1 MTAVAPRR
9 PTPEV
14 AARERRLVGALALAS
29 FVEWLGAGS
38 VLPLLPLFLRRHGS
52 SDALVGLTMAAFF
65 AAAFVV
71 QYPAG
76 RLSDRIGR
84 RPLQLAGLCV
94 YAGASVAFAF
104 AASPLAAVAWRG
116 LQGMGSGVVDVASAA
131 VIGERVSPHWRGRAY
146 GAFYGARTAGL
157 AVGPLV
163 GSLLGAGSMRI
174 VFFAA
179 AAASLL
185 AMAPIRVVV
194 PRGAGRAA
202 PRGAAAPLRVGLQRS
217 VVGVASCAVAGGLA
231 TGMYEACWSLLLHL
245 RGAASWQ
252 IGLSFTLFALPFAVL
267 SVPAGW
273 LSDRLDR
280 RYLAAAALVSSAG
293 FAAVYPFL
301 ASRALLVGLGAAEAV
316 GVAISYPAISAQL
329 VHSVEPRVLGRAQ
342 GILSSSQ
349 TAATALS
356 ASVSGTLFGL
366 APFLPF
372 VAVAA
377 AMLVIAAALPL
388 WWRGV
393 PGRLVPARAAPA
405 PVARWHCAP
414 ETGAEPPG

>member
-1 MTAVAPRR
+1 MTAVVSRRASPAVAP
-9 PTPEV
+9 
-14 AARERRLVGALALAS
+14 RERRLVGALALAS
-29 FVEWLGAGS
+29 FVEWLGAGA
-38 VLPLLPLFLRRHGS
+38 VLPLLPLFLRHHGS

-65 AAAFVV
+65 AAAFLV

-84 RPLQLAGLCV
+84 RPFQLGGLCV

-131 VIGERVSPHWRGRAY
+131 VIGERVSSHWRGRAY

-157 AVGPLV
+157 AVGPLA
-163 GSLLGAGSMRI
+163 GSLLGASSMRT
-174 VFFAA
+174 VFLAA
-179 AAASLL
+179 AAASLV
-185 AMAPIRVVV
+185 AAVPIRLVV
-194 PRGAGRAA
+194 PRGARSAEPGEAR
-202 PRGAAAPLRVGLQRS
+202 RLRVGLERA

-280 RYLAAAALVSSAG
+280 RYLAAGALVSSAG
-293 FAAVYPFL
+293 FAALYPFL
-301 ASRALLVGLGAAEAV
+301 TSRALLVGLGAVEAV

-329 VHSVEPRVLGRAQ
+329 VHSVEPGVLGRAQ

-349 TAATALS
+349 TAATALA
-356 ASVSGTLFGL
+356 ASVSGALFGVT
-366 APFLPF
+366 PFLPF
-372 VAVAA
+372 VVVAG
-377 AMLVIAAALPL
+377 AMLAITAALPL

-393 PGRLVPARAAPA
+393 PGRLAPVPAPPTPVPGWQSMSEGRAAP
-405 PVARWHCAP
+405 PL
-414 ETGAEPPG
+414 